1 MYSEFKINS
10 IPALLWGEKSERLII
25 AVHGNLS
32 HKADTPVKM
41 LAENAALKGY
51 QVLSFDLPEHGDR
64 KSDGVPCKVQNCV
77 EELKAVMEYARQ
89 HYNSISLF
97 ANSMG
102 AYFSLLAYQNENID
116 KALFL
121 SPVTDMRV
129 IIENMM
135 RCFDVS
141 EQRLEYEREIALPIG
156 QTLYWDYYRYVCD
169 NPIRQWSAPTHILYG
184 DMDDMCARDTV
195 EDFANRFSCSMET
208 VHSEHWFHTEEQLG
222 YLKDWIEI
230 KL

>member
-1 MYSEFKINS
+1 MYNALKINS
-10 IPALLWGEKSERLII
+10 IPALLWGDKSERLII

-32 HKADTPVKM
+32 HKADTPVKI
-41 LAENAALKGY
+41 LADNADKKGY

-64 KSDGVPCKVQNCV
+64 KSDGVPCKVQRCV

-102 AYFSLLAYQNENID
+102 AYFSLLAYRNEKID

-129 IIENMM
+129 MIENMM
-135 RCFDVS
+135 RCFEVS
-141 EQRLEYEREIALPIG
+141 EQRLECEREIALPIG

-169 NPIRQWSAPTHILYG
+169 NPIYKWNVPTHILYG

-195 EDFANRFSCSMET
+195 EDFAKRFSCSMET

-222 YLKDWIEI
+222 YLKDWIER